1 MAQITREAPTTQD
14 APTILPAPRARRFPI
29 RLSWSWL
36 PVLPFFLYVA
46 IFLLLPTVWLAVGAF
61 QDSAGNYTSDN
72 VSTVLRPENR
82 DAYWQSIKL
91 SVTTALTGGI
101 FGLFIAYAAVKE
113 GSPGWIR
120 SALITFS
127 GVAAN
132 FAGVPLAFAFVATLG
147 TTGVLTLFLSDH
159 GINLYAHGFTLA
171 SFTGLTLAYTYFQ
184 LPLMILV
191 ISPALDGLRRQWREA
206 ATNLGA
212 STFQF
217 WRLVGLPILW
227 PSLLGAMVLLFGSAF
242 SAYATPYA
250 LVGGQINLVPIVIG
264 SVLSGNVVANPQ
276 FGDALALGMIVVIGV
291 SLVIYALLQRR
302 SSKWLR

>member
-1 MAQITREAPTTQD
+1 MAEVAQERPAV
-14 APTILPAPRARRFPI
+14 LPVQTPRRFER
-29 RLSWSWL
+29 RLALAWL
-36 PVLPFFLYVA
+36 PVLPFFIYVA
-46 IFLLLPTVWLAVGAF
+46 LFLLLPTISLAIGAF
-61 QDSAGNYTSDN
+61 QTDSGNPTLN
-72 VSTVLRPENR
+72 NIQTLFRPENR

-101 FGLFIAYAAVKE
+101 FGLFVAYAAVKE

-120 SALITFS
+120 SALITFC

-147 TTGVLTLFLSDH
+147 ITGILTVFLADH
-159 GINLYAHGFTLA
+159 GVNLYQNGFTLA

-206 ATNLGA
+206 AANLGA
-212 STFQF
+212 NTIEF
-217 WRLVGLPILW
+217 WRYVGLPILW

-264 SVLSGNVVANPQ
+264 SVLTGNVISDPQ
-276 FGDALALGMIVVIGV
+276 FGDALALGMIVIIGIA
-291 SLVIYALLQRR
+291 LLIYAVLQRR
-302 SSKWLR
+302 SDRWLR